1 MEWKTKILSGFPEW
15 KEIKFGAKVYYV
27 INRYRYSALFAWHLK
42 IIFKWN
48 YNASTYLSVYRAF
61 VK

>member
-1 MEWKTKILSGFPEW
+1 MEWKTKILSCFPEW
-15 KEIKFGAKVYYV
+15 KEIGEKVYYV
-27 INRYRYSALFAWHLK
+27 INRYRYSALFALHLK
-42 IIFKWN
+42 IIFKGN

>member
-48 YNASTYLSVYRAF
+48 YNASTYLSV
-61 VK
+61 